1 MIIQLLNDDEVQQ
14 CLDGCS
20 ELKDGTDSQ
29 PLSTQYNI
37 KKNKES
43 INIPDSVRAL
53 VTFKIHNNLYIDSVI
68 SPKRVSLNFYNEYG
82 VGDYYNKHVD
92 SFKATPKHKNT
103 FFDYGFSLCLNDD
116 YEGGEFVLEND
127 VGEMIYDIK
136 KGQILIFPIIYP
148 HKITKV
154 TSGSRKAMIGW
165 MSSRVSYE
173 QSHILK
179 QMFFIN
185 MDAIKSGNEDIIV
198 KSSLVQNYLQKLW
211 SKNGCA

>member
-1 MIIQLLNDDEVQQ
+1 MIIQLLNDEEVQR
-14 CLDGCS
+14 CLDGWS
-20 ELKDGTDSQ
+20 ELTDGADSQ
-29 PLSTQYNI
+29 PLSEKYDI

-43 INIPDSVRAL
+43 TNIPDDIRSL
-53 VTFKIHNNLYIDSVI
+53 ITSKIHNNLFIDSVI

-82 VGDYYNKHVD
+82 EGDYYDKHVD
-92 SFKATPKHKNT
+92 SFKAVPKQKNI
-103 FFDYGFSLCLNDD
+103 FFDYGFSLCLNDE
-116 YEGGEFVLEND
+116 YEGGEFVLENNI
-127 VGEMIYDIK
+127 GEINYDIK

-148 HKITKV
+148 HQITEV

-179 QMFFIN
+179 QMYFITV
-185 MDAIKSGNEDIIV
+185 DALKSGNKDMII
-198 KSSLVQNYLQKLW
+198 KSSVVQNYLLKLW